1 MEKKTNDKNHQISN
15 GIIEFVK
22 KNKNQYIDYHHW
34 ISGSSTIVYPITT
47 YIRDDNHIRIE
58 IQLGDCDRRNWRGF
72 DSVLK
77 KRFQN
82 VKYAYY
88 CQSDGSCPDVYR
100 IELEF

>member
-1 MEKKTNDKNHQISN
+1 MEKKANDKNRQISN
-15 GIIEFVK
+15 DIIEFVK

-47 YIRDDNHIRIE
+47 WIDDDKNITIE
-58 IQLGDCDRRNWRGF
+58 FQLGDCDARNWRGF

-88 CQSDGSCPDVYR
+88 CKYDGSCPDVYR

>member
-1 MEKKTNDKNHQISN
+1 MEKKANDKNRQISN
-15 GIIEFVK
+15 DIIEFVK

-47 YIRDDNHIRIE
+47 WIGDDKNITIE
-58 IQLGDCDRRNWRGF
+58 FQLGDCDARNWRGF

-88 CQSDGSCPDVYR
+88 CKYDGSCPDVYR